1 MENMYKIIRIRK
13 DPDPRPEKKMY
24 PLKNRSAQKPDL
36 KD

>member
-13 DPDPRPEKKMY
+13 NPDPGPEKKMY
-24 PLKNRSAQKPDL
+24 PLKNGSAQKPDL